1 MNHVHEKEERSLG
14 ALFSD
19 LTREMQR
26 LVRDEIALFKVEM
39 SDKVSRGVKDMSF
52 LAIGAAVLYA
62 GFLAVAAAAVFLLGT
77 AIPMW
82 ISALIVGVVV
92 LGVGYFLVQKGITDL
107 KKTDFTPRET
117 ISTLKGDKE
126 WLKRQT

>member
-1 MNHVHEKEERSLG
+1 MNHVKEERPIG
-14 ALFSD
+14 ALFTD
-19 LTREMQR
+19 LTREIQR
-26 LVRDEIALFKVEM
+26 LVRDEIALFKLEM
-39 SDKVSRGVKDMSF
+39 TDKVTRGVKDAAF

-62 GFLAVAAAAVFLLGT
+62 GFLSAVAAAVFLLGT

-92 LGVGYFLVQKGITDL
+92 LGVGYYLVQKGISDL
-107 KKTDFTPRET
+107 KKTDFTPRGT

-126 WLKRQT
+126 WLKKQT